1 MSMNLKNLTGINSIF
16 SSTSPVSKTNSP
28 IKSESSNSDRDANGQ
43 QQFQK
48 QSKKEKMTEE
58 QFQKAISLLKEKKF
72 ISDMNWHVIGVYEN
86 DVKYAWVKDSEDN
99 SIRKIIEFDLWEV
112 LENQQNQS
120 TKGQLLSK
128 TG

>member
-1 MSMNLKNLTGINSIF
+1 MNLKNLTGINSIF
-16 SSTSPVSKTNSP
+16 SSTSPVSKTNNP

-72 ISDMNWHVIGVYEN
+72 ISEMNWHVVGVYED
-86 DVKYAWVKDSEDN
+86 DVKYAWVKDSADN
-99 SIRKIIEFDLWEV
+99 SIRKIIEFDLWEM